1 MLKLKFFSTGYNF
14 LIKLLLT
21 AILILVLIITSG
33 HWVAFLITFLLWL
46 SINSYWFGTGY
57 YLNEKWLLIQ
67 FGIFYRRRISINSIH
82 SIWKSTK
89 LIKVPTSSFRKL
101 KIHFNDD
108 AIIILPASEKSFLDH
123 IKILNPNIQIK
134 LKDWDKGNEVI

>member
-1 MLKLKFFSTGYNF
+1 MLKLKFFRTGYNF
-14 LIKLLLT
+14 LIKLLLA

-33 HWVAFLITFLLWL
+33 HWIAFLITFGLWL
-46 SINSYWFGTGY
+46 SISSYWFGIGY

-67 FGIFYRRRISINSIH
+67 FGIFYRRKISIHSIH
-82 SIWKSTK
+82 SIWKSTR

-108 AIIILPASEKSFLDH
+108 TIIILPASEKNFLDH
-123 IKILNPNIQIK
+123 IKILNPDIQIE
-134 LKDWDKGNEVI
+134 LKDWK